1 MNEIQIFNHEEF
13 GEIRTIEIDGQ
24 VYFVGVDVAKALN
37 YARPAKAII
46 DHVAE
51 EDVIKFGEI
60 ESVLK
65 WDGRKIR
72 KDTSI
77 INESGLYSLILA
89 SKLQGAKKFKR
100 WVTAEILPTIRKT
113 GSYNPE
119 PPKIEDKTSVYI
131 ENLNINIGKIG
142 KNSKGNVDIKKGFI
156 MKENELTER
165 SVSIVRSFKNK
176 RQIFQCRVIDY
187 SYKSVKTYCPLT
199 YFSVSVLMRTHW
211 IKAVVEMYRL

>member
-37 YARPAKAII
+37 YVRPAKAII

-77 INESGLYSLILA
+77 INESGLYSLVLA
-89 SKLQGAKKFKR
+89 SKLPSAKK
-100 WVTAEILPTIRKT
+100 
-113 GSYNPE
+113 
-119 PPKIEDKTSVYI
+119 SV
-131 ENLNINIGKIG
+131 
-142 KNSKGNVDIKKGFI
+142 
-156 MKENELTER
+156 
-165 SVSIVRSFKNK
+165 
-176 RQIFQCRVIDY
+176 
-187 SYKSVKTYCPLT
+187 
-199 YFSVSVLMRTHW
+199 
-211 IKAVVEMYRL
+211 

>member
-1 MNEIQIFNHEEF
+1 MNEIQIFSHEEF

-24 VYFVGVDVAKALN
+24 IYFVGVDVAKALN

-77 INESGLYSLILA
+77 INESGLYSLVLA
-89 SKLQGAKKFKR
+89 SKLPSAKK
-100 WVTAEILPTIRKT
+100 
-113 GSYNPE
+113 
-119 PPKIEDKTSVYI
+119 SV
-131 ENLNINIGKIG
+131 
-142 KNSKGNVDIKKGFI
+142 
-156 MKENELTER
+156 
-165 SVSIVRSFKNK
+165 
-176 RQIFQCRVIDY
+176 
-187 SYKSVKTYCPLT
+187 
-199 YFSVSVLMRTHW
+199 
-211 IKAVVEMYRL
+211 